1 MTKQPE
7 DDLRRLLHEAVDGV
21 QPADRIAQIREQ
33 TQVVTPGP
41 WRRRTAIGGAVLAT
55 AAAVSAIAV
64 VPSLLDEGSPGPAA
78 NPTIG
83 QDVSPSA
90 PGASVTVD
98 PPLPEPG
105 DTQSVPAYF
114 VGEGPR
120 GPRLYREF
128 VVNEGSEARLLAA
141 LRALENSPG
150 DPDYRSPW
158 PQGAIVGADYSPD
171 TRLITVDLADV
182 SLAQRPEAWDARE
195 AELAVQQ
202 AVYTAQGA
210 VGEGRIPIRFRVDG
224 EPVDSLFGVPTDQPI
239 TNAPIFDTLSLMN
252 ISYPFEG
259 AAVQNSFTATGVN
272 NSFESTVI
280 WRIEDGTGTVVLNGF
295 TTAEG
300 WADERLYPWETE
312 VDVSGLPPG
321 DYTFVAE
328 NDDPTGGAEGNG
340 PDSDTR
346 LIVIE

>member
-7 DDLRRLLHEAVDGV
+7 DDLRRLFHDAVDGV
-21 QPADRIAQIREQ
+21 EPADRIAHIREQ
-33 TQVVTPGP
+33 TQVLTPGP

-55 AAAVSAIAV
+55 AAAVAAIAV
-64 VPSLLDEGSPGPAA
+64 VPSLFDESSPGPAA
-78 NPTIG
+78 TPTA
-83 QDVSPSA
+83 SPSA
-90 PGASVTVD
+90 SATAD
-98 PPLPEPG
+98 PEVIAPK

-128 VVNEGSEARLLAA
+128 VVNEGSEPRLSAA
-141 LRALENSPG
+141 LQALENSPG
-150 DPDYRSPW
+150 DPDYRSLW
-158 PQGAIVGADYSPD
+158 SRGAFVGADYSPD
-171 TRLITVDLADV
+171 ARLITVDLADA
-182 SLAQRPEAWDARE
+182 SLAQRPEAWDARK
-195 AELAVQQ
+195 AELAIQQ

-224 EPVDSLFGVPTDQPI
+224 ESLDSVFGVPTDQPI
-239 TNAPIFDTLSLMN
+239 TNAPIFDTLSLMS

-259 AAVQNSFTATGVN
+259 AAVQDSFTATGVN

-280 WRIEDGTGTVVLNGF
+280 WRMEDGTGTVVRNGF

-300 WADERLYPWETE
+300 WVEERLYPWESE
-312 VDVSGLPPG
+312 IDVSGLPPG

>member
-7 DDLRRLLHEAVDGV
+7 GDLRRLLHDAVDGV

-55 AAAVSAIAV
+55 AAAVAAIAV

-78 NPTIG
+78 APPTT
-83 QDVSPSA
+83 
-90 PGASVTVD
+90 PGASAPID
-98 PPLPEPG
+98 PPPAEPK

-128 VVNEGSEARLLAA
+128 VVNEGSEPRLLAA
-141 LRALENSPG
+141 LQALENSPG
-150 DPDYRSPW
+150 DPDYRSLW
-158 PQGAIVGADYSPD
+158 SRGAFVDAQVALVKGSN
-171 TRLITVDLADV
+171 LGKQITIDLADDSFRDV
-182 SLAQRPEAWDARE
+182 PAGWDAE
-195 AELAVQQ
+195 QASLAVQQ
-202 AVYTAQGA
+202 AVYTAQAA
-210 VGEGRIPIRFRVDG
+210 VGEGRLRVRFTGDTALDQV
-224 EPVDSLFGVPTDQPI
+224 FGVPTDQPI
-239 TNAPIFDTLSLMN
+239 TNAPIFDTLSLMS

-259 AAVQNSFTATGVN
+259 AAVQDAFTATGVN

-280 WRIEDGTGTVVLNGF
+280 WRVEDSTGIVVRNGF
-295 TTAEG
+295 ATAEG
-300 WADERLYPWETE
+300 WIEERLYPWETE
-312 VDVSGLPPG
+312 VDVSGLPAG

-328 NDDPTGGAEGNG
+328 NDDPTGGTEGNG

>member
-1 MTKQPE
+1 MTRQPE
-7 DDLRRLLHEAVDGV
+7 DDLRRLLHDAVDGV

-55 AAAVSAIAV
+55 AAAVAAIAV

-78 NPTIG
+78 NPTLG
-83 QDVSPSA
+83 QDVSPPAPSVSA
-90 PGASVTVD
+90 TVD
-98 PPLPEPG
+98 PSLTESG

-114 VGEGPR
+114 IGDGPR
-120 GPRLYREF
+120 GAVLFREF
-128 VVNEGSEARLLAA
+128 AVVEGSTPRLLAS
-141 LRALENSPG
+141 LQALESPAG

-158 PQGAIVGADYSPD
+158 PQGAIVGTGYSPD
-171 TRLITVDLADV
+171 ARLITVDLADV

-210 VGEGRIPIRFRVDG
+210 VGEGRIPIRFRVGG
-224 EPVDSLFGVPTDQPI
+224 EPLDSVFGVPTDQPI
-239 TNAPIFDTLSLMN
+239 SNAPIFDTLSLMN
-252 ISYPFEG
+252 ISYPFES
-259 AAVQNSFTATGVN
+259 AEVQGSFTATGVN

-280 WRIEDGTGTVVLNGF
+280 WRIEDGTGTVVRDGF

-300 WADERLYPWETE
+300 WDEERLYPWETE